1 MNKLIILFL
10 FIVTTFSSLYGNKVI
25 AISYFDNTTA
35 NSKYNSLSKG
45 IADMLITDLSK
56 VRDIDIVE
64 REKLEKLIKEIKLG
78 QSKYFDQSTAQK
90 LGKGL
95 GAASILTGAFYVLD
109 GVIRIDARL
118 INVESGKVMAADE
131 VTGKTSD
138 FFSLHKQLVNLL
150 VQSFKIKYNYKTQSL
165 VDYDNK
171 IELKAV
177 VNYSDAIS
185 YEDNGLE
192 ENASHVLESTLKEY
206 PEFLFAKTKLDKIK
220 AFILEKEKEREQL
233 LLKELNDFLTN
244 LDINSESFGKDVNT
258 IWMNMISS
266 YSYSSILAFNK
277 RLRKNN
283 IQISKPAFEG
293 SNITLGEYMS
303 YYDCLSLFMLKRNT
317 ELIEPSKAFL
327 SNYPTSMYFNSVKMN
342 LNNAIKEIEK
352 IEEGKKNIKS
362 LLDYKEIE
370 EHLKF
375 LNKLGYYGNKRF
387 IQKKM
392 YEKFK
397 KIYVQKIIKADKA
410 VFQLFD
416 PYDRF
421 DDVTEFFEI
430 AEENLDR
437 DLMVKIKDLA
447 IEICADTDYEDDA
460 YDLEEDIERFD
471 SEREKHAEKK
481 AKAVED
487 LNSGEL
493 EKVAKTVKWFWLMRD
508 KKEESIII
516 EGSQKYLNMKDNRD
530 DWKVYDTRMRAYEN
544 IVEAYNRL
552 GDFDN
557 MKKTI
562 ENFKTDEYLLKNKDR
577 EFDSQ
582 NREFKEYLR
591 KGPKEYAKF
600 EKSILNHDIRS
611 NILIGNADIY
621 RDNFQYIDE
630 ISSRKEAIE
639 KYDLDEQTSEYQ
651 YYFLFNAYGN
661 VGMFNE
667 RNECAKEFFEL
678 YPKSSFVESMKS
690 VLTFSPK

>member
-10 FIVTTFSSLYGNKVI
+10 FLVTTFSSLYGNKVI

-150 VQSFKIKYNYKTQSL
+150 IQSFKIKYNYKTESL
-165 VDYDNK
+165 IDYDNK

-185 YEDNGLE
+185 YEDNGLDE
-192 ENASHVLESTLKEY
+192 SASEVLETTLQEY
-206 PEFLFAKTKLDKIK
+206 PDFLFAKTKLDKIR
-220 AFILEKEKEREQL
+220 AFIAEKEKEREL
-233 LLKELNDFLTN
+233 LLLQELNTLLSNIDP
-244 LDINSESFGKDVNT
+244 NSESFTKDIMS
-258 IWMNMISS
+258 IWSNMLTS
-266 YSYSSILAFNK
+266 YNYSSMLAFNK
-277 RLRKNN
+277 QLKKNN
-283 IQISKPAFEG
+283 IPLNKPAYEG
-293 SNITLGEYMS
+293 SDITLGEFMGF
-303 YYDCLSLFMLKRNT
+303 YDCLALFTLKRNK
-317 ELIEPSKAFL
+317 ELIEPAKAFL
-327 SNYPTSMYFNSVKMN
+327 SNYPKSTYFNTVKMN
-342 LNNAIKEIEK
+342 LNNALKELEK
-352 IEEGKKNIKS
+352 IEEGKKNIKPI
-362 LLDYKEIE
+362 LEYKEME
-370 EHLKF
+370 EYLKF
-375 LNKLGYYGNKRF
+375 LNKLGYYVNKRF

-397 KIYVQKIIKADKA
+397 KLYVQKIIKADKA
-410 VFQLFD
+410 VFRLFD
-416 PYDRF
+416 AYDRF

-437 DLMVKIKDLA
+437 ELMIQIKDLA

-460 YDLEEDIERFD
+460 YQLEEDIDDFD
-471 SEREKHAEKK
+471 EEREKHAEKK
-481 AKAVED
+481 AKAIED

-493 EKVAKTVKWFWLMRD
+493 ERVAKTVQWFWLMRD
-508 KKEESIII
+508 KKEEQMIIN
-516 EGSQKYLNMKDNRD
+516 GSLKYLKMKDNRD
-530 DWKVYDTRMRAYEN
+530 DWKVYNTRMRAYEN

-611 NILIGNADIY
+611 NVLIGQANVY
-621 RDNFQYIDE
+621 RDNYQYIDE
-630 ISSRKEAIE
+630 IACRKEVLD
-639 KYDLDEQTSEYQ
+639 KYELDKQTSEYQ
-651 YYFLFNAYGN
+651 HYFLFLAYGN
-661 VGMFNE
+661 AGLFE
-667 RNECAKEFFEL
+667 KRAEYAKNFIQL
-678 YPKSSFVESMKS
+678 YPKSSYVESIKK
-690 VLTFSPK
+690 VLTISPK

>member
-1 MNKLIILFL
+1 MNKLFALLIFFTGLFST
-10 FIVTTFSSLYGNKVI
+10 IYGNKVI

-64 REKLEKLIKEIKLG
+64 REKLEQLIKEIKLG

-109 GVIRIDARL
+109 GTIRIDARL
-118 INVESGKVMAADE
+118 INVETGKVMAADE

-138 FFSLHKQLVNLL
+138 FFGLHKQLVNLL
-150 VQSFKIKYNYKTQSL
+150 IQSLKIKYNPKTESL

-177 VNYSDAIS
+177 VNYSDAIT

-192 ENASHVLESTLKEY
+192 ENASKVLESTLQEY
-206 PEFLFAKTKLDKIK
+206 PEFLFAQTKLDKIR
-220 AFILEKEKEREQL
+220 AFIAEKEKERERL
-233 LLKELNDFLTN
+233 LLKELNEFLSN
-244 LDINSESFGKDVNT
+244 IDPNSETFTKDVMT
-258 IWMNMISS
+258 IWNNMNTS
-266 YSYSSILAFNK
+266 YDYSSLLAFNK
-277 RLRKNN
+277 HLRKNN
-283 IQISKPAFEG
+283 VPLDTPAYEG
-293 SNITLGEYMS
+293 SNITLGEYIGF
-303 YYDCLSLFMLKRNT
+303 YDCLSLFMLKRYG
-317 ELIEPSKAFL
+317 ELIEPAKDFL
-327 SNYPTSMYFNSVKMN
+327 SRYPTSTYFNGVKMN
-342 LNNAIKEIEK
+342 LNSALKELEK
-352 IEEGKKNIKS
+352 IEEGKKNIKP
-362 LLDYKEIE
+362 LIAHREMV
-370 EHLKF
+370 EHLMF
-375 LNKLGYYGNKRF
+375 LNKLGYYGNQRF

-397 KIYVQKIIKADKA
+397 KIYVQKIIKADRNTFA
-410 VFQLFD
+410 YFD

-437 DLMVKIKDLA
+437 ALMVKIKDLA
-447 IEICADTDYEDDA
+447 IEICTDTDYEDDA
-460 YDLEEDIERFD
+460 YDLEEAIERFD
-471 SEREKHAEKK
+471 TKREQHEEKK
-481 AKAVED
+481 AKAIED

-493 EKVAKTVKWFWLMRD
+493 ERIAKTVKWFWLMRD
-508 KKEESIII
+508 KKEEQLII
-516 EGSQKYLNMKDNRD
+516 EWSLKYLDLKDNRD

-552 GDFDN
+552 GDFDQ
-557 MKKTI
+557 MKTI
-562 ENFKTDEYLLKNKDR
+562 IERFKNDEYLLKNKDR
-577 EFDSQ
+577 EYDSQ
-582 NREFKEYLR
+582 TREFKEYLR

-600 EKSILNHDIRS
+600 EKDILNHDIRS
-611 NILIGNADIY
+611 NVLIGKADVY
-621 RDNFQYIDE
+621 RDNYQYIDE
-630 ISSRKEAIE
+630 IACRKEAIE
-639 KYDLDEQTSEYQ
+639 KYELDDQTSEFQ

-661 VGMFNE
+661 AGLFE
-667 RNECAKEFFEL
+667 KRAECAKDFIDL
-678 YPKSSFVESMKS
+678 YPKSSYVESMKA

>member
-1 MNKLIILFL
+1 MSKTILLFFILF
-10 FIVTTFSSLYGNKVI
+10 TSFSTVFGNKVI

-64 REKLEKLIKEIKLG
+64 REKLEQLIKEIKLG

-109 GVIRIDARL
+109 GTIRIDARL
-118 INVESGKVMAADE
+118 INVETGKVMAADE

-138 FFSLHKQLVNLL
+138 FFGLHKQLVNLL
-150 VQSFKIKYNYKTQSL
+150 IQSLKIKYNPKTESL
-165 VDYDNK
+165 IDYDNK

-177 VNYSDAIS
+177 VNYSDAIT

-192 ENASHVLESTLKEY
+192 ENASKVLESTLQEY
-206 PEFLFAKTKLDKIK
+206 PEFLFAQTKLDKIR
-220 AFILEKEKEREQL
+220 AFIAEKEKEREQL
-233 LLKELNDFLTN
+233 LLKELNEFLSN
-244 LDINSESFGKDVNT
+244 IDPNSETFTKDIMT
-258 IWMNMISS
+258 IWSNMLSS
-266 YSYSSILAFNK
+266 YNYSSMLAFNRHLK
-277 RLRKNN
+277 KQN
-283 IQISKPAFEG
+283 IPLDKAAFEG
-293 SNITLGEYMS
+293 SNITLGEYIGF
-303 YYDCLSLFMLKRNT
+303 YDCLALFTLKRNR
-317 ELIEPSKAFL
+317 ELIEPAKSFL
-327 SNYPTSMYFNSVKMN
+327 DKYPTSTYFNGVKMN
-342 LNNAIKEIEK
+342 LNSALKEIEK
-352 IEEGKKNIKS
+352 VEEGKKNIKP
-362 LLDYKEIE
+362 LLEHRE
-370 EHLKF
+370 MVEHLMF

-397 KIYVQKIIKADKA
+397 KIYVQKIIKADRETFKY
-410 VFQLFD
+410 FD

-437 DLMVKIKDLA
+437 ELMVKIKDLA
-447 IEICADTDYEDDA
+447 IEICSDTDYEDDA

-471 SEREKHAEKK
+471 RSREQHAEKK
-481 AKAVED
+481 AKAIED

-493 EKVAKTVKWFWLMRD
+493 ERVAKTVKWFWLMRD
-508 KKEESIII
+508 KKEEQMII
-516 EGSQKYLNMKDNRD
+516 EGSLKYLEMKDNRD

-552 GDFDN
+552 GDFEN
-557 MKKTI
+557 MKTTVEK
-562 ENFKTDEYLLKNKDR
+562 FKSDAYLLKNKDR
-577 EFDSQ
+577 DFDSQ

-591 KGPKEYAKF
+591 KGPKEYSKF
-600 EKSILNHDIRS
+600 EKDILNHDIRS
-611 NILIGNADIY
+611 NVLIGKADIY
-621 RDNFQYIDE
+621 RDNYQYIDE
-630 ISSRKEAIE
+630 IASRKEAID
-639 KYDLDEQTSEYQ
+639 KYDLDVQTSEYQ

-661 VGMFNE
+661 AGLFE
-667 RNECAKEFFEL
+667 KRAECAKKFIEL
-678 YPKSSFVESMKS
+678 YPKSSYVESMKA

>member
-1 MNKLIILFL
+1 MNKFFALLVILIGLFSN
-10 FIVTTFSSLYGNKVI
+10 IYGTKVI

-64 REKLEKLIKEIKLG
+64 REKLEQLIKEIKLG

-95 GAASILTGAFYVLD
+95 GAASILTGAFYVLENT
-109 GVIRIDARL
+109 IRIDARL
-118 INVESGKVMAADE
+118 INVETGKVMAADE

-138 FFSLHKQLVNLL
+138 FFGLHKQLVDLL
-150 VQSFKIKYNYKTQSL
+150 IQSLKIKYNPKTESL

-192 ENASHVLESTLKEY
+192 ENASKVLENTLQEY
-206 PEFLFAKTKLDKIK
+206 PEFLFAQTKLDKIR
-220 AFILEKEKEREQL
+220 AFIAEKEKEREQL
-233 LLKELNDFLTN
+233 LLKELNEFLSN
-244 LDINSESFGKDVNT
+244 IDPNSETLTKDVMA
-258 IWMNMISS
+258 IWTNMTTS
-266 YSYSSILAFNK
+266 YDYSSLLAFNK
-277 RLRKNN
+277 HLRKNN
-283 IQISKPAFEG
+283 IPLDTPAYEG
-293 SNITLGEYMS
+293 SNITLGEYMGF
-303 YYDCLSLFMLKRNT
+303 YDCLALFTLKRHG
-317 ELIEPSKAFL
+317 ELIEPAKDFL
-327 SNYPTSMYFNSVKMN
+327 SKYPTSMYFNGVKMN
-342 LNNAIKEIEK
+342 LNSALKEIEK
-352 IEEGKKNIKS
+352 IEEGKKNIKP
-362 LLDYKEIE
+362 LIAHREMV
-370 EHLKF
+370 EHLMF

-397 KIYVQKIIKADKA
+397 KIYVQKIIKADRNT
-410 VFQLFD
+410 FEYFD

-471 SEREKHAEKK
+471 TQKEQHEEKK
-481 AKAVED
+481 NKAIED
-487 LNSGEL
+487 LNSGEI
-493 EKVAKTVKWFWLMRD
+493 ERVAKTVKWFWLMRD
-508 KKEESIII
+508 KKEEQLII
-516 EGSQKYLNMKDNRD
+516 EWSLKYLDLKDNRD

-552 GDFDN
+552 GDFDQ
-557 MKKTI
+557 MKTI
-562 ENFKTDEYLLKNKDR
+562 IERFKNDEYILKHKDR
-577 EFDSQ
+577 EYDSQ

-600 EKSILNHDIRS
+600 QKDILNHDIRS
-611 NILIGNADIY
+611 NVLIGKADVY
-621 RDNFQYIDE
+621 RDNYQYIDE
-630 ISSRKEAIE
+630 ITCRKEAIE
-639 KYDLDEQTSEYQ
+639 KYDLDSQTNEYQ

-661 VGMFNE
+661 AGLFE
-667 RNECAKEFFEL
+667 KRAECAKEFIKL
-678 YPKSSFVESMKS
+678 YPKSSYVESMKA

>member
-10 FIVTTFSSLYGNKVI
+10 FLVTTFSSLYGNKVI

-150 VQSFKIKYNYKTQSL
+150 IQSFKIKYNYKTESL
-165 VDYDNK
+165 IDYDNK

-185 YEDNGLE
+185 YEDNGLDE
-192 ENASHVLESTLKEY
+192 SASEVLETTLQEY
-206 PEFLFAKTKLDKIK
+206 PDFLFAKTKLDKIR
-220 AFILEKEKEREQL
+220 AFIAEKEKEREL
-233 LLKELNDFLTN
+233 LLLQELNTLLSNIDP
-244 LDINSESFGKDVNT
+244 NSESFTKDIMS
-258 IWMNMISS
+258 IWSNMLTS
-266 YSYSSILAFNK
+266 YNYSSMLAFNK
-277 RLRKNN
+277 QLKKNN
-283 IQISKPAFEG
+283 IPLNKPAYEG
-293 SNITLGEYMS
+293 SDITLGEFMGF
-303 YYDCLSLFMLKRNT
+303 YDCLALFTLKRNK
-317 ELIEPSKAFL
+317 ELIEPAKAFL
-327 SNYPTSMYFNSVKMN
+327 SNYPKSTYFNTVKMN
-342 LNNAIKEIEK
+342 LNNALKELEK
-352 IEEGKKNIKS
+352 IEEGKKNIKPI
-362 LLDYKEIE
+362 LEYKEME
-370 EHLKF
+370 EYLKF

-397 KIYVQKIIKADKA
+397 KLYVQKIIKADKA
-410 VFQLFD
+410 VFRLFD
-416 PYDRF
+416 AYDRF

-437 DLMVKIKDLA
+437 ELMIQIKDLA

-460 YDLEEDIERFD
+460 YQLEEDIDDFD
-471 SEREKHAEKK
+471 EEREKHAEKK
-481 AKAVED
+481 AKAIED

-493 EKVAKTVKWFWLMRD
+493 ERVAKTVQWFWLMRD
-508 KKEESIII
+508 KKEEQMIIN
-516 EGSQKYLNMKDNRD
+516 GSLKYLKMKDNRD
-530 DWKVYDTRMRAYEN
+530 D
-544 IVEAYNRL
+544 
-552 GDFDN
+552 
-557 MKKTI
+557 
-562 ENFKTDEYLLKNKDR
+562 
-577 EFDSQ
+577 
-582 NREFKEYLR
+582 
-591 KGPKEYAKF
+591 
-600 EKSILNHDIRS
+600 
-611 NILIGNADIY
+611 
-621 RDNFQYIDE
+621 
-630 ISSRKEAIE
+630 
-639 KYDLDEQTSEYQ
+639 
-651 YYFLFNAYGN
+651 
-661 VGMFNE
+661 
-667 RNECAKEFFEL
+667 
-678 YPKSSFVESMKS
+678 
-690 VLTFSPK
+690 